1 MFLPVRAN
9 GGFQML
15 KYTIRKLVQLLITLF
30 AISVLVFLLVRLVP
44 GDPVHNILGLN
55 VPQETL
61 DAERARLGLD
71 LPWPV
76 QYWNFIKGVFQ
87 GDLGTSIYSKR
98 PVVDEIAVKYAVTF
112 KLAVGGVV
120 VGSLLGICFG
130 ILSATKHNKAI
141 DSIISTISLLA
152 VSTPLFFLSII
163 GMCIF
168 CLKLGWLPSMG
179 IKTPLHYVL
188 PICILGFYSAG
199 DITRVTRSSMLD
211 VLGQDYIRTSRAKG
225 VPRRIIVFGHA
236 LKNAIIPVITSIGLR
251 FGILLAGSTL
261 VETVFSI
268 PGMGRYLVDGVLNR
282 DYPVVQGAVLVLTAT
297 FVIVNTLTDL
307 IYAAVDPRIKY
318 S

>member
-1 MFLPVRAN
+1 
-9 GGFQML
+9 ML
-15 KYTIRKLVQLLITLF
+15 KYTIRKLIQLLITLF

-44 GDPVHNILGLN
+44 GDPVKNMLGLN
-55 VPQETL
+55 VPAETL
-61 DAERARLGLD
+61 AAERARLGLD
-71 LPWPV
+71 QPWPV
-76 QYWNFIKGVFQ
+76 QYWNFLKGVFQ

-98 PVVDEIAVKYAVTF
+98 PVAKEIATKYAVTF
-112 KLAVGGVV
+112 KLAVGGVT
-120 VGSLLGICFG
+120 VGSVLGICFG
-130 ILSATKHNKAI
+130 ILSAVRHNKAI
-141 DSIISTISLLA
+141 DNIVSAVSLLA

-163 GMCIF
+163 SMSVF
-168 CLKLGWLPSMG
+168 CLKLGIFPSMG
-179 IKTPLHYVL
+179 VKTPLHYVL

-211 VLGQDYIRTSRAKG
+211 VLSQDYIRTARAKG
-225 VPRRIIVFGHA
+225 VPRKIIVFGHA

-297 FVIVNTLTDL
+297 FVIVNTVTDV
-307 IYAAVDPRIKY
+307 IYGVVDPRIKY
-318 S
+318 H